1 MKSYACGGL
10 GRTFPYPSD
19 IVDHRLSV
27 SREAHDDIL
36 PIHESLA
43 VDDAKQL
50 AKPRI
55 FAQMV
60 PSERKQPIQYVDRAV
75 AVSSMIEG
83 PLLRGVLAWRKGRTE
98 YSMRNI
104 R

>member
-1 MKSYACGGL
+1 MKSYTCGGL
-10 GRTFPYPSD
+10 GRAFPYPSD

-36 PIHESLA
+36 AIHKSLP

-55 FAQMV
+55 FVQVV
-60 PSERKQPIQYVDRAV
+60 PSERKQSVQYVDRAV

-83 PLLRGVLAWRKGRTE
+83 PLHRGVLACRKGRAE
-98 YSMRNI
+98 YSMRSI